1 MKSLDINAQFQK
13 AVDIIE
19 STTRNLLIFGK
30 AGTGKSTFLN
40 FFREQTKKN
49 VVVLAPTGVA
59 AINVS
64 GMTIHS
70 FFGFSIDLTL
80 DKVKKLSQNHRARKI
95 LKTLDTIIIDEISMV
110 RADLLDCVDKF
121 LKLNGLKPALIF
133 GGIQMVF
140 IGDLYQIPPIVT
152 NDIADHFKNYYSS
165 PYFFS
170 AKIFLEAK
178 NSFEFIE
185 FEKVYRQND
194 ADFIAILN
202 AIRNNTTTSAHLELL
217 NQRYQPTFQPTKNDF
232 WVHITGTN
240 QAVKNINDAMLHK
253 LNSEEKVFFG
263 EVDGEIKKDS
273 FPTDLELKVK
283 TGAQVM
289 LVNNDADYRWV
300 NGTIGHITAIKHGQ
314 ERNAEVIELK
324 LANGDFVDVVPHTW
338 DVFKYEVEES
348 NHTLKTVNVGSFT
361 QYPLRLAWALTVHKS
376 QGKTF
381 DNVIIDLATTFTP
394 GQMYVALSRCTKL
407 NGLILKKKVSSRN
420 IFIDYRV
427 VKFLTEFQYQKSAA
441 ILPLNTKI
449 DLIKDAITNKKL
461 LEIVYLKARDE
472 KSQRIVKP
480 TYIGDMIY
488 QDKKF
493 IGMTGVC
500 KLRGEERNFRV
511 DRILD
516 IKIV

>member
-19 STTRNLLIFGK
+19 LTTRNLLIFGK
-30 AGTGKSTFLN
+30 AGTGKSTFLK
-40 FFREQTKKN
+40 FFRDQTKKN

-121 LKLNGLKPALIF
+121 LKLNGPKPALSF

-194 ADFIAILN
+194 ADFIGILN
-202 AIRNNTTTSAHLELL
+202 AIRNNTTTAEHLELL
-217 NQRYQPTFQPTKNDF
+217 NQRYQPTFQPAKNDF

-253 LNSEEKVFFG
+253 LNSEEKVLSQSTKSPDSLEISSETG
-263 EVDGEIKKDS
+263 INNLYSKAVNSVLYNYDGLLQNIVYGLS
-273 FPTDLELKVK
+273 
-283 TGAQVM
+283 
-289 LVNNDADYRWV
+289 LVL
-300 NGTIGHITAIKHGQ
+300 IG
-314 ERNAEVIELK
+314 
-324 LANGDFVDVVPHTW
+324 
-338 DVFKYEVEES
+338 
-348 NHTLKTVNVGSFT
+348 
-361 QYPLRLAWALTVHKS
+361 
-376 QGKTF
+376 
-381 DNVIIDLATTFTP
+381 II
-394 GQMYVALSRCTKL
+394 LS
-407 NGLILKKKVSSRN
+407 LILFSSIFTFKKELV
-420 IFIDYRV
+420 FRV
-427 VKFLTEFQYQKSAA
+427 CLILILLSASA
-441 ILPLNTKI
+441 LLN
-449 DLIKDAITNKKL
+449 KDAVIAL
-461 LEIVYLKARDE
+461 IPH
-472 KSQRIVKP
+472 QI
-480 TYIGDMIY
+480 II
-488 QDKKF
+488 
-493 IGMTGVC
+493 
-500 KLRGEERNFRV
+500 
-511 DRILD
+511 
-516 IKIV
+516 